1 MSGNSCKIN
10 QMGLSTTKRER
21 TAKINLRKY
30 FYKLDKNVTYKM
42 NKSTLVISI
51 AEKTLT
57 QPVPTSAFWGLQGQS
72 QLELAPLQEAAR
84 FAAALLRFLF
94 WCSIRSL
101 QCSKEHSPLSSKT
114 R

>member
-10 QMGLSTTKRER
+10 QMGLLTTKRER

-30 FYKLDKNVTYKM
+30 FYKLDKNVTYRM

-72 QLELAPLQEAAR
+72 QLQLVGLSRKGPTSRGCQVCSSTTKIS
-84 FAAALLRFLF
+84 FLGVD
-94 WCSIRSL
+94 
-101 QCSKEHSPLSSKT
+101 
-114 R
+114 